1 MDFPSFNSTDHRRM
15 AGRGWYSGPGFW
27 IFLILILAVVAV
39 GALFKVRVAFAG
51 VKYAIALVL
60 ILLAAAVLGRLL
72 SGRR

>member
-1 MDFPSFNSTDHRRM
+1 M
-15 AGRGWYSGPGFW
+15 AERGWFSGPGFW

-39 GALFKVRVAFAG
+39 GAVFKVRVAFAG

-60 ILLAAAVLGRLL
+60 ILFAAAVLGRLL